1 MTNKLKL
8 ASDLK
13 KCLILIKVVCDDYV
27 PSLLIRKSK
36 KIVILTLL
44 YNLNFKFSNY
54 YGQLCYL
61 KHLEYYDTL
70 N

>member
-13 KCLILIKVVCDDYV
+13 KCLILIKLACDDYV

-36 KIVILTLL
+36 EIVILTFN
-44 YNLNFKFSNY
+44 YTTSTLNFLIIMGNY
-54 YGQLCYL
+54 VI
-61 KHLEYYDTL
+61 
-70 N
+70 

>member
-13 KCLILIKVVCDDYV
+13 KCLILIKLACDDYV

-36 KIVILTLL
+36 KIVILYYTTST
-44 YNLNFKFSNY
+44 LNFLIIMGNY
-54 YGQLCYL
+54 VI
-61 KHLEYYDTL
+61 
-70 N
+70 